1 MWLKRNGCA
10 YRAIASSPSRCTPAA
25 WPWPERGGK
34 CHNGRFEKEK
44 IVIRY
49 MGTRKNTEGAS
60 VYVFIVNGLEK
71 EVREH
76 ALKQHPG
83 CYEALPASV
92 KAKIAANRAWLSRL

>member
-1 MWLKRNGCA
+1 MWLERNDGAC
-10 YRAIASSPSRCTPAA
+10 RAISSTPSWRTSAA
-25 WPWPERGGK
+25 RPWPKPGANVIMGA
-34 CHNGRFEKEK
+34 HKE
-44 IVIRY
+44 IAVIRY
-49 MGTRKNTEGAS
+49 MGIRKNAEGAS

-92 KAKIAANRAWLSRL
+92 KAKIAANRAWLGKL

>member
-1 MWLKRNGCA
+1 MA
-10 YRAIASSPSRCTPAA
+10 ASA
-25 WPWPERGGK
+25 RG
-34 CHNGRFEKEK
+34 CHNAGLRKEN

-49 MGTRKNTEGAS
+49 MGTRKNAEGAS

-92 KAKIAANRAWLSRL
+92 KAKIAANRAWLSKL

>member
-1 MWLKRNGCA
+1 MA
-10 YRAIASSPSRCTPAA
+10 VSA
-25 WPWPERGGK
+25 RG
-34 CHNGRFEKEK
+34 CHNAGLRKENN
-44 IVIRY
+44 VIRY
-49 MGTRKNTEGAS
+49 MGTRKNADGAS
-60 VYVFIVNGLEK
+60 VYIFIVNGLEK